1 MRSTSDMAFHEGVV
15 IKLHPSDAQKH
26 IIAVN
31 DNASRAVYNFLV
43 ATDRELYRLK
53 KTALYISTVAER
65 ISYLESVI
73 STPSAIMNALP
84 YLYDRNVDYQ
94 AVCSAIGNYRGA
106 WKRMREQH
114 AGIPAFHKKGCA
126 MSYQTCAHYRKGA
139 ECIIDG
145 NVRLLDSHHITLPK
159 LGRIRFDGSPDIIA
173 NFMDRKDT
181 RIGTITIM
189 MDAVGEYWASLQ
201 VSTDMPFHD
210 ALPETGSSVGVDL
223 NLIELANDSDGG
235 AFENRKY
242 RGKSQKKLAKAQRKL
257 SRRAEMARKEG
268 RSLKDS
274 KNYQKQRRKV
284 AYLQRKTTR
293 QRKDYLNCISWHLVK
308 SHDLIAFEDLS
319 VKNLLRNHCLA
330 GAISDASWGML
341 VTMTRQKADTY
352 GRKVIL
358 VLPQYTTQTCSV
370 CGHVMKG
377 KDSLTL
383 SVREWTC
390 PACGAHH
397 VRDTN
402 AARNILARALGS
414 F

>member
-84 YLYDRNVDYQ
+84 YLYDRNVDSQ
-94 AVCSAIGNYRGA
+94 AVCSAIRNYRGA

-126 MSYQTCAHYRKGA
+126 MSYQTCAHY
-139 ECIIDG
+139 
-145 NVRLLDSHHITLPK
+145 
-159 LGRIRFDGSPDIIA
+159 
-173 NFMDRKDT
+173 RKDT